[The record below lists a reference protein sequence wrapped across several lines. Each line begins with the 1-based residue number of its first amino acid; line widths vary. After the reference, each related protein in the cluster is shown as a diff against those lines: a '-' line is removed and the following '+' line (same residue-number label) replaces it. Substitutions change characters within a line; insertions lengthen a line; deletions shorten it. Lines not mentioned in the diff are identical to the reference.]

1 MKKRIFTAAGF
12 AALAG
17 LAAFG
22 LASCGEKE
30 WKVPTPKDWKEP
42 TIPTYSASATDGG
55 SVVNIRV
62 WNDEFVNRFKDYYPG
77 AVETKAGEEF
87 EIKDPADQ
95 TKKLKVVFQTTAN
108 QNNAYQIALD
118 EALDKQATAAAD
130 QKVDMFLL
138 EADYALK
145 YVNTNNT
152 VAVDDIG
159 ITTTDTA
166 QMYKYTKDIAT
177 SNGKLKA
184 LSWQA
189 TPGLFAYRADIAK
202 EVLGTDDPT
211 EVQKALANWTKFDET
226 AKKMKEKNYCMLSG
240 YDDAYRVFSNTISK
254 PLVDKATGIINIDP
268 QLEKWIDQT
277 KEYTDKGYNNK
288 TSLWDPAWSKQQTIE
303 GNTFGFFYSTWGVNF
318 TLADNA
324 KIEKDG
330 KSLVG
335 QYRVCEGPASYFWG
349 GTWLACANGSDN
361 KTAVADIMK
370 KLTCDKAIAK
380 KITEDTLDYTNNKE
394 AMNELAQ
401 STTFGPEK
409 CKLLGGQN
417 HIKLFAAAA
426 DKIVMD
432 KTTIWDQGFN
442 ENIQSAFKDFFE
454 GKVSRNTAY
463 WNFYKKLSTT
473 YTEFEY

>member
-42 TIPTYSASATDGG
+42 TVPAYNASATDGG

-62 WNDEFVNRFKDYYPG
+62 WNDEFINRFKKYYPG

-87 EIKDPADQ
+87 TMPNPSG
-95 TKKLKVVFQTTAN
+95 TGTLKVVFQTTAN

-118 EALDKQATAAAD
+118 EALDRQATAAAD
-130 QKVDMFLL
+130 QKIDMFLL

-159 ITTTDTA
+159 ITTADTA
-166 QMYKYTKDIAT
+166 EMYQYTKDIAT

-189 TPGLFAYRADIAK
+189 TPGLFAYRTDIA
-202 EVLGTDDPT
+202 EAVLGTSDPDQ
-211 EVQKALANWTKFDET
+211 VQAKLADWEKFD
-226 AKKMKEKNYCMLSG
+226 AVAAQMKAKNYAMLSG
-240 YDDAYRVFSNTISK
+240 YDDSYRVFSNNISK

-288 TSLWDPAWSKQQTIE
+288 TSLWDASWTKQQTVE
-303 GNTFGFFYSTWGVNF
+303 GNTFGFFYSTWGINF
-318 TLADNA
+318 TLKGNA
-324 KIEKDG
+324 ETKVDG
-330 KSLVG
+330 KDLVG
-335 QYRVCEGPASYFWG
+335 KYKVCTGPASYYWG

-361 KTAVADIMK
+361 KSAVADIMR
-370 KLTCDKAIAK
+370 KLTCDGSIARAI
-380 KITEDTLDYTNNKE
+380 TLGEEDYTNNKA
-394 AMNELAQ
+394 AMNALANDPTYK
-401 STTFGPEK
+401 SAF
-409 CKLLGGQN
+409 LNQN
-417 HIKLFAAAA
+417 HIALFTKAAE
-426 DKIVMD
+426 KIKMD